1 MLQLFGGKYGQG
13 RLISEFEF
21 PNGAEYQF
29 NEKSDEKRL
38 IITDKTG
45 KQISLIIQ
53 DNILY

>member
-1 MLQLFGGKYGQG
+1 LFEGGSRQG
-13 RLISEFEF
+13 RLICEFEF

-45 KQISLIIQ
+45 KQISLIIK
-53 DNILY
+53 DNILF

>member
-1 MLQLFGGKYGQG
+1 LYEGGSREGY
-13 RLISEFEF
+13 IIWEFEF
-21 PNGAEYQF
+21 PDGAEYQF

-45 KQISLIIQ
+45 EQISLIIQ